1 MAPPKWRKEVMDCF
15 VDECYNMVKDGCQ
28 QTNESVFFARLEKNM
43 QLCFVDVPLG
53 KADLNKQFK
62 RLNHLWGQYHHDLH
76 DWMLRRVCTPPE
88 HFTIFLRL

>member
-1 MAPPKWRKEVMDCF
+1 
-15 VDECYNMVKDGCQ
+15 
-28 QTNESVFFARLEKNM
+28 M
-43 QLCFVDVPLG
+43 QLRFVDVPLG

-76 DWMLRRVCTPPE
+76 DWTLRRVCTPPE

>member
-43 QLCFVDVPLG
+43 QLRFVDVPLG
-53 KADLNKQFK
+53 KADLIKQFK

-76 DWMLRRVCTPPE
+76 DWTLRRVCTPPE
-88 HFTIFLRL
+88 HFTVFLRL

>member
-1 MAPPKWRKEVMDCF
+1 MSVTIWLR
-15 VDECYNMVKDGCQ
+15 MVVNQ
-28 QTNESVFFARLEKNM
+28 QMKVFFFARLEKNM
-43 QLCFVDVPLG
+43 QLRFVDVPLG

-88 HFTIFLRL
+88 HFTVFLRL